1 MAPREAVE
9 RLLAATVDDLAR
21 DPDVL
26 GVLLVGSWARG
37 DALPGAVVD
46 LEVLVRSGPEI
57 TVRERRVGESTNQPI
72 VGIHLMDE
80 AVWRARLRHRPAAL
94 YSFRDGRVLF
104 QRDGALGQLEAEA
117 RLRWEEFHWSHA
129 EVMATLQ
136 EIETARL
143 KVRAAYEVGDSLR
156 AAVLLSTTLWR
167 TLQGLWMVNRLP
179 MPPAGGVTA
188 HLDDLER
195 TPPDFRAELRELL
208 LGGSLTSGLRVMDW
222 VADELT
228 ALSSV

>member
-1 MAPREAVE
+1 
-9 RLLAATVDDLAR
+9 
-21 DPDVL
+21 VL

-37 DALPGAVVD
+37 DALTGAIVD

-57 TVRERRVGESTNQPI
+57 TVLERRVGESTNQPV

-80 AVWRARLRHRPAAL
+80 AAWMARLRHRPAAL

-104 QRDGALGQLEAEA
+104 QRDDALGQLAAEA
-117 RLRWEEFHWSHA
+117 RRRWGEFRWSQA
-129 EVMATLQ
+129 EVAATLQ
-136 EIETARL
+136 EIESARL

-167 TLQGLWMVNRLP
+167 TLQGLWMVNHLP

-188 HLDDLER
+188 HLDDLEH